1 MWLTARD
8 SFWLLLALAASFWGL
23 GVWDRHIRDR
33 PWISVTLAIE
43 QPAYEGPA
51 LLTRDVVEAHSPVSG
66 ERLIWIEGQEG
77 ARLCGSHREDG

>member
-1 MWLTARD
+1 M
-8 SFWLLLALAASFWGL
+8 
-23 GVWDRHIRDR
+23 
-33 PWISVTLAIE
+33 TLAIE